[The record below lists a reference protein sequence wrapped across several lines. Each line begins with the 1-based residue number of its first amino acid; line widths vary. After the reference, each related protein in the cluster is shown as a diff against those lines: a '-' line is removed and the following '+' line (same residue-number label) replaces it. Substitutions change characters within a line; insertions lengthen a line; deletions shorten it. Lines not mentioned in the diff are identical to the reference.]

1 MEHTFS
7 SKQASAMTGLSVHTL
22 RYYEQIGLIKG
33 IRRDEHDYRQYSES
47 ALVWFQIIQ
56 YLRALGMPIRQM
68 QQFLDLPNSGETAVR
83 RKFLETCREKVVDQ
97 IKELEQALEKTDM
110 KIGFFQTLEVM
121 EAEEKGQS

>member
-1 MEHTFS
+1 
-7 SKQASAMTGLSVHTL
+7 MTGLSVHTL